1 MSKKKLDEKTKYEI
15 ARAYYKSV
23 LNTQQ
28 IADKYGTFES
38 RVCKIAT
45 QYDPVMFS
53 EKYNKSK
60 VNIMVFEPEEFEKA
74 RTILSEYGV
83 AYSIPDS
90 FVIKTEYESKG
101 NFD

>member
-1 MSKKKLDEKTKYEI
+1 MSRKKLDDETKKEI

-45 QYDPVMFS
+45 EYDPIVFS
-53 EKYNKSK
+53 EKYNKSN
-60 VNIMVFEPEEFEKA
+60 VNVMVFDPEEFEKA

-83 AYSIPDS
+83 QYSIPSS
-90 FVIKTEYESKG
+90 FVLKTEYESKG